1 MNRIG
6 IKDVARR
13 AGVSLGTVS
22 NVLNRPA
29 TVAEET
35 RVRVQAVIA
44 ELGYVRNESAR
55 QLRAGSSRSIGLVVL
70 DAANPFFTDIALG
83 AEQAA
88 AAGNL
93 IVSLFNS
100 AGSTDRENQ
109 LLELLLEQRVSG
121 VLLSPIFE
129 LPTGVGRLVAH
140 GVPVVL
146 LDRDAGG
153 DSGFCSVSVDDVSG
167 GRLAAEHLI
176 GLGHRRLDFVGGPSA
191 LPQIADRYEGVTT
204 AANEASH
211 RADGQPVAIRHLE
224 TTGLR
229 IGDGREAG
237 ELIAQQPAS
246 ERPTGVVC
254 GNDLV
259 ALGVLQALIHSGLR
273 VPADVAIVGYDDI
286 EFAEAATVALSSVRQ
301 PRALLGRTATEL
313 LLDEVSAGEGHVH
326 REVVYRP
333 ELVVRESS
341 ATGPG

>member
-22 NVLNRPA
+22 NVLNRPE
-29 TVAEET
+29 TVAEPT
-35 RVRVQAVIA
+35 RVRVQAVID

-100 AGSTDRENQ
+100 SGSTARENQ

-129 LPTGVGRLVAH
+129 LPTGVARLVAH

-176 GLGHRRLDFVGGPSA
+176 GLGHRRLTFVGGPAA
-191 LPQIADRYEGVTT
+191 LPQIADRYGGVLQATEEANRKST
-204 AANEASH
+204 APA
-211 RADGQPVAIRHLE
+211 VTLRHVE
-224 TTGLR
+224 TTSLR
-229 IGDGREAG
+229 IPDGREAG
-237 ELIAQQPAS
+237 AQIIALPPD
-246 ERPTGVVC
+246 ERPTAVVC

-259 ALGVLQALIHSGLR
+259 ALGVLQTVIRSGLR
-273 VPADVAIVGYDDI
+273 VPEDVAIVGYDDI

-301 PRALLGRTATEL
+301 PRELLGRTATDL
-313 LLDEVSAGEGHVH
+313 LLDEVTGGDRHVH

-341 ATGPG
+341 AVGPA

>member
-22 NVLNRPA
+22 NVLNRPES
-29 TVAEET
+29 VADET
-35 RVRVQAVIA
+35 RLRVQAVIA

-93 IVSLFNS
+93 IVSVFNS
-100 AGSTDRENQ
+100 AGSTEREDQ

-129 LPTGVGRLVAH
+129 LPAGVARLMGH

-153 DSGFCSVSVDDVSG
+153 DSGFCSVSVDDVAG
-167 GRLAAEHLI
+167 GRQAAEHLI
-176 GLGHRRLDFVGGPSA
+176 DLGHRRIEFVGGPVA
-191 LPQIADRYEGVTT
+191 LPQIADRYTGVQQAAD
-204 AANEASH
+204 AANEA
-211 RADGQPVAIRHLE
+211 RKGPTVTVRHLE

-229 IGDGREAG
+229 IADGREAG
-237 ELIAQQPAS
+237 DLIVEQPAA
-246 ERPTGVVC
+246 ERPTAVVC

-259 ALGVLQALIHSGLR
+259 ALGVLQAVIRSGLR
-273 VPADVAIVGYDDI
+273 VPHDVAIVGYDDI

-301 PRALLGRTATEL
+301 PRELLGRTATEL
-313 LLDEVSAGEGHVH
+313 LLDEVSDRERHVH

-341 ATGPG
+341 ATRPG